1 MRRRSEM
8 SRKKEMLFCDYY
20 DEWVETYK
28 EGAIASVTLDKYYNN
43 GKKLREICPKLL
55 VSDLNRREYQKIIN
69 EYGKTHEKQ
78 TVTDFHH
85 QVKSCVKDMFYD
97 GMVDKDPTYKCV
109 IKGLPKKE
117 RKKKYLQKSELQTL
131 VHSLD
136 LSEINRDWMVLI
148 LAKTGLRYAEVL
160 ALTPNDFDFKNNLLT
175 VDKTWNYK
183 ATTGGFQSTK
193 TNTSNRTIVLDWQIV
208 GQFQPMIKDLP
219 EDEPIFVPKN
229 KNGEYKRMFNST
241 INNYLA
247 KKCKDLGIT
256 VISAHALRH
265 THASIL
271 LAEGVSINSISNRL
285 GHSDV
290 TITQETY
297 AHILDELKEKDNNK
311 MMSILM
317 QIA

>member
-1 MRRRSEM
+1 M

-160 ALTPNDFDFKNNLLT
+160 ALTPKDFDFKNNLLT

>member
-1 MRRRSEM
+1 M
-8 SRKKEMLFCDYY
+8 SKKKEMLFCDYY

-28 EGAIASVTLDKYYNN
+28 EDAIASVTLDKYYNN

-55 VSDLNRREYQKIIN
+55 VSDLDRREYQKIIN

-219 EDEPIFVPKN
+219 ENEPIFVPKN

>member
-1 MRRRSEM
+1 M

>member
-1 MRRRSEM
+1 MP
-8 SRKKEMLFCDYY
+8 RKKEMLFCDYY

>member
-1 MRRRSEM
+1 M
-8 SRKKEMLFCDYY
+8 SKKKEILFCDYY

-28 EGAIASVTLDKYYNN
+28 EDAIASVTLNKYYNN

-55 VSDLNRREYQKIIN
+55 VSDLDRREYQKIIN

-85 QVKSCVKDMFYD
+85 QIKSCVKDMFYD
-97 GMVDKDPTYKCV
+97 GMIDKDPTYKCV

-247 KKCKDLGIT
+247 KRCKDLGIT

>member
-1 MRRRSEM
+1 MNM

-85 QVKSCVKDMFYD
+85 QVKSCIKDMFYD
-97 GMVDKDPTYKCV
+97 GIIDKDPTYKCV

-117 RKKKYLQKSELQTL
+117 RKKKYLQKDELQTL
-131 VHSLD
+131 IHSLD
-136 LSEINRDWMVLI
+136 LSEINRDWMILI
-148 LAKTGLRYAEVL
+148 MAKTGLRYGEIL
-160 ALTPNDFDFKNNLLT
+160 ALTPDDFDFQNNLLT
-175 VDKTWNYK
+175 INKTWKYK
-183 ATTGGFQSTK
+183 GSTGGFQKTK

-208 GQFQPMIKDLP
+208 GQFQPMIKELP
-219 EDEPIFVPKN
+219 NDVPIFVPKDKDGN
-229 KNGEYKRMFNST
+229 YKRMFNST
-241 INNYLA
+241 LNNYLEA
-247 KKCKDLGIT
+247 KCKKLGIT

-271 LAEGVSINSISNRL
+271 LAEGVSINTISNRL
-285 GHSDV
+285 GHADV

-297 AHILDELKEKDNNK
+297 AHILDELKEKDNSK
-311 MMSILM
+311 MMAILM

>member
-1 MRRRSEM
+1 MRRQSEM

-247 KKCKDLGIT
+247 KRCKDLGIT

>member
-1 MRRRSEM
+1 M
-8 SRKKEMLFCDYY
+8 SKKKEILFCDYY

-28 EGAIASVTLDKYYNN
+28 EDAIASVTLNKYYNN

-55 VSDLNRREYQKIIN
+55 VSDLDRREYQKIIN

-85 QVKSCVKDMFYD
+85 QIKSCVKDMFYD
-97 GMVDKDPTYKCV
+97 GMIDKDPTYKCV

>member
-1 MRRRSEM
+1 M

-219 EDEPIFVPKN
+219 ENEPIFVPKN

>member
-8 SRKKEMLFCDYY
+8 SKKKEILFCDYY

-28 EGAIASVTLDKYYNN
+28 EDAIASVTLNKYYNN

-55 VSDLNRREYQKIIN
+55 VSDLDRREYQKIIN

-85 QVKSCVKDMFYD
+85 QIKSCVKDMFYD
-97 GMVDKDPTYKCV
+97 GMIDKDPTYKCV

-247 KKCKDLGIT
+247 KRCKDLGIT

>member
-1 MRRRSEM
+1 M

-247 KKCKDLGIT
+247 KRCKDLGIT

>member
-1 MRRRSEM
+1 M
-8 SRKKEMLFCDYY
+8 SKKKEMLFCDYY

-28 EGAIASVTLDKYYNN
+28 EDAIASVTLDKYYNN

-55 VSDLNRREYQKIIN
+55 VSDLDRREYQKIIN

-85 QVKSCVKDMFYD
+85 QIKSCVKDMFYD
-97 GMVDKDPTYKCV
+97 GMIDKDPTYKCV

-256 VISAHALRH
+256 VISSHALRH

>member
-1 MRRRSEM
+1 M

-219 EDEPIFVPKN
+219 EDEPMFVPKN